1 MLDLLFKQVYASF
14 LALFSS
20 GQVKW
25 SVCKNDFGLV
35 NMRRLVCTRAIRCG
49 VIDATEKQRNS
60 PCKNSEVCMVV
71 GL

>member
-1 MLDLLFKQVYASF
+1 MQAWLFSP
-14 LALFSS
+14 FSS

-60 PCKNSEVCMVV
+60 PCRNSVVCMVV